1 MCLLMNIEK
10 QFICLAGRIVE
21 YFPAT
26 QTATVKLSEDRTYS
40 TPQSDDVQTGHPLLH
55 DVPVYTSGGGTWHI
69 TFPIKEGD
77 TCLMHFSQSGY
88 DHWLFKDED
97 SAGKNTDGHPMPWTK
112 RKFNCDDGFA
122 QVGWNNIPRA
132 IPEYSGTDAEFRNQ
146 DRNQRVTLLEDG
158 QIHIKT
164 GTTTI
169 NLKPDGDI
177 DINTDANL
185 NATVGGNM
193 TSTVTGNSV
202 VTCET
207 AEVTANTSST
217 VTSPAIDMN
226 AATGVT
232 MTTPLCTI
240 TGNLLLGGALGSG
253 GAAVPASGAVIT
265 GPLESTDVVTATNVV
280 SGGKSVN
287 GHIHGNGN
295 NGSPTDPF

>member
-1 MCLLMNIEK
+1 MKLSK
-10 QFICLAGRIVE
+10 AFICIAGRIVE

-26 QTATVKLSEDRTYS
+26 QTATIKLSNDRTFS
-40 TPQSDDVQTGHPLLH
+40 TPVEDEVQVKEPLLY

-69 TFPIKEGD
+69 TFPIKVGD

-88 DHWLFKDED
+88 DHWLFKDAD
-97 SAGKNTDGHPMPWTK
+97 GAGVDIDGKAMPWTK
-112 RKFNCDDGFA
+112 RMFSCTDGFA

-132 IPEYSGTDAEFRNQ
+132 IPEYSATDAEFRNQ

-185 NATVGGNM
+185 TANVGGNM
-193 TSTVTGNSV
+193 TSNVTGNAV
-202 VTCET
+202 VTCEQ
-207 AEVTANTSST
+207 ADVTANTSTT
-217 VTSPAIDMN
+217 VLSPTIDLI

-253 GAAVPASGAVIT
+253 GAGVPASGAVID
-265 GPLESTDVVTATNVV
+265 GPLESTDTVTATNVI

-287 GHIHGNGN
+287 GHVHGNGF

>member
-146 DRNQRVTLLEDG
+146 DRNQRVTLLEDC

-265 GPLESTDVVTATNVV
+265 GPLESTDVVTATNVI

-287 GHIHGNGN
+287 GHTHGNGN

>member
-1 MCLLMNIEK
+1 MKLSK
-10 QFICLAGRIVE
+10 AFICIAGRIVE

-26 QTATVKLSEDRTYS
+26 QTATIKLSNDRTFS
-40 TPQSDDVQTGHPLLH
+40 TPVEDEVQVKEPLLY
-55 DVPVYTSGGGTWHI
+55 DVPVYTSGGGTWHT
-69 TFPIKEGD
+69 TFPIKVGD

-88 DHWLFKDED
+88 DHWLFKDAD
-97 SAGKNTDGHPMPWTK
+97 GAGVDTDGKAMPWTK
-112 RKFNCDDGFA
+112 RMFSCTDGFA

-132 IPEYSGTDAEFRNQ
+132 IPEYSATDAEFRNQ
-146 DRNQRVTLLEDG
+146 DRNQRVTLLENG

-265 GPLESTDVVTATNVV
+265 GPLESTDTVTATNVI

-287 GHIHGNGN
+287 GHSHTNPEGGTT
-295 NGSPTDPF
+295 GPF